1 MTKYTLDQ
9 YEEMALA
16 RWKQHFYECDCLE
29 EDYRPDYQEWL
40 WAMEAWHECK
50 EVKFVE
56 YNMTLK
62 VKWEHRCWWADC
74 KTPRNFLGSYSC
86 ILLDIKDGEWQEPYD
101 HAVGKKDV

>member
-1 MTKYTLDQ
+1 MTKYALDQ
-9 YEEMALA
+9 YEEMALE
-16 RWKQHFYECDCLE
+16 RWKQHFYECDCLD

-40 WAMEAWHECK
+40 YALESWHECK

-62 VKWEHRCWWADC
+62 VKWEHRCWWGDC

-86 ILLDIKDGEWQEPYD
+86 ILLDIKDGQWQEPYD
-101 HAVGKKDV
+101 HAKTRNL